1 MAKSKTTFAGNPNSQ
16 YNSDLIAKEVHDF
29 HGQSI
34 RVSDTRSVIS
44 SYYTHFRA
52 EYNLDNQPIQVSY
65 FRGSESH
72 KTTLGCVSDAAGSLQ
87 NTYVMLYSAPDNK
100 PFHIW
105 FNVDDLGSDPAPE
118 GSTPIE
124 IQINSNDQASVIAM
138 AISLTLNTLF
148 KDDFTAT
155 RMNSVIDIK
164 TTGLGLVTS
173 SSNFGTG
180 FTINN
185 ASGAQELVGFI
196 EIDYDNSNPV
206 YKGQTLKNYRFNL
219 FTGQFEHR
227 EEATVPPNEVLWDE
241 IATTFPSDISELYSY
256 KYNAQVVQDVLVTY
270 ADSTKKLI
278 VSVQKTRY

>member
-1 MAKSKTTFAGNPNSQ
+1 MANNKNSQ
-16 YNSDLIAKEVHDF
+16 YDPGLIVKEVHDF

-34 RVSDTRSVIS
+34 RTTDTRSVIS

-52 EYNLDNQPIQVSY
+52 EYNLDNQPIEVSY

-72 KTTLGCVSDAAGSLQ
+72 KTTLGCVSDVVGSLQ
-87 NTYVMLYSAPDNK
+87 NTYIKLFSAPDNK

-105 FNVDDLGSDPAPE
+105 FNVDNLGVDPAPQN
-118 GSTPIE
+118 SAPIE
-124 IQINSNDQASVIAM
+124 IQINANDPSSVIAM
-138 AISLTLNTLF
+138 AVSLTLNTLF
-148 KDDFTAT
+148 KDDFTASRT
-155 RMNSVIDIK
+155 NSVVDIR
-164 TTGLGLVTS
+164 TAGLGLVTS

-180 FTINN
+180 FTITNT
-185 ASGAQELVGFI
+185 SGAQELVGFI

-241 IATTFPSDISELYSY
+241 IATTFPSNISELYIY

-270 ADSTKKLI
+270 ADPTKKII

>member
-1 MAKSKTTFAGNPNSQ
+1 MANNKNSQ
-16 YNSDLIAKEVHDF
+16 YDSGLIVKEVHDF

-34 RVSDTRSVIS
+34 RTTDTRSVIS

-52 EYNLDNQPIQVSY
+52 DYNLDNQPIEVSY

-72 KTTLGCVSDAAGSLQ
+72 KTTLGCVSDVVGSLQ
-87 NTYVMLYSAPDNK
+87 NTYIKLFSAPDNK

-105 FNVDDLGSDPAPE
+105 FNVDNFGVDPAPQN
-118 GSTPIE
+118 STPIE
-124 IQINSNDQASVIAM
+124 IQINANDPSSVIAM
-138 AISLTLNTLF
+138 AVSLTLNTLF
-148 KDDFTAT
+148 KDDFTASRT
-155 RMNSVIDIK
+155 NSVVDIR
-164 TTGLGLVTS
+164 TAGLGLVTS

-180 FTINN
+180 FTITNT
-185 ASGAQELVGFI
+185 SGAQELVGFI
-196 EIDYDNSNPV
+196 QIDYDNSNPI

-241 IATTFPSDISELYSY
+241 IATTFPSNISELYSY
-256 KYNAQVVQDVLVTY
+256 KYNTQVVQDVLVTY
-270 ADSTKKLI
+270 VDSTKKLI

>member
-1 MAKSKTTFAGNPNSQ
+1 MANNKNSQ
-16 YNSDLIAKEVHDF
+16 YDPGLIVKEVHDF

-34 RVSDTRSVIS
+34 RTTDTRSVIS

-52 EYNLDNQPIQVSY
+52 EYNLDNQPIEVSY

-72 KTTLGCVSDAAGSLQ
+72 KTTLGCVSDVVGSLQ
-87 NTYVMLYSAPDNK
+87 NTYIKLFSAPDNK

-105 FNVDDLGSDPAPE
+105 FNVDNLGVDPAPQN
-118 GSTPIE
+118 SAPIE
-124 IQINSNDQASVIAM
+124 IQINANDPSSVIAM
-138 AISLTLNTLF
+138 AVSLTLNTLF
-148 KDDFTAT
+148 KDDFTASRT
-155 RMNSVIDIK
+155 NSVVDIR
-164 TTGLGLVTS
+164 TAGLGLVTS

-180 FTINN
+180 FTITNT
-185 ASGAQELVGFI
+185 SGAQELVGFI

-241 IATTFPSDISELYSY
+241 IATTFPSNISELYTY

-270 ADSTKKLI
+270 ADPTKKLI

>member
-1 MAKSKTTFAGNPNSQ
+1 MANNKNSQ
-16 YNSDLIAKEVHDF
+16 YDPGLIVKEVHDF

-52 EYNLDNQPIQVSY
+52 EYNLDNQPIEVSY

-87 NTYVMLYSAPDNK
+87 NTYIMLYSAPDNK

-105 FNVDDLGSDPAPE
+105 FNVDNLGVDPVSE
-118 GSTPIE
+118 NSTPIE
-124 IQINSNDQASVIAM
+124 IQINSNDPASVIAI

-185 ASGAQELVGFI
+185 VSGAQELVGFI

-241 IATTFPSDISELYSY
+241 IATTFPAINQELYTY
-256 KYNAQVVQDVLVTY
+256 KKDEAVVQETLVTY
-270 ADSTKKLI
+270 VDGNRKQI
-278 VSVQKTRY
+278 VTVQKTRY